1 MGKQC
6 IFLSTF
12 IAIKVAYVMKLS
24 FTHLV
29 CEQKQLGIFLQDNI
43 LHTLINSQR
52 LFFLDQQLLP
62 VHLCPKW
69 LWP

>member
-29 CEQKQLGIFLQDNI
+29 CEQKQLGIFLQDNNQS
-43 LHTLINSQR
+43 LIKNFRSELQVVIM
-52 LFFLDQQLLP
+52 QQSFG
-62 VHLCPKW
+62 
-69 LWP
+69 